1 MLCVQSIGV
10 FWPHVRRSVF
20 TRRGDLKRWEV
31 FFRLGG
37 VVSVRTV
44 GVWCYTG
51 SSVLRSSS

>member
-1 MLCVQSIGV
+1 VLCVQSIGS

-44 GVWCYTG
+44 WCYTG